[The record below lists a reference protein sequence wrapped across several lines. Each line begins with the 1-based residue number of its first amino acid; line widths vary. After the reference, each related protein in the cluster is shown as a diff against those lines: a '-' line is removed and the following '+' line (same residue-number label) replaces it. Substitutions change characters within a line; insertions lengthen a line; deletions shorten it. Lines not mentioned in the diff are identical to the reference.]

1 MMTRKFARKI
11 RNARDSR
18 ELNRVLRDAS
28 PSMQQ
33 ELMAAAARQ
42 NSRVSVL

>member
-1 MMTRKFARKI
+1 MSRKFARKLQS
-11 RNARDSR
+11 ARDLR
-18 ELNRVLRDAS
+18 ELNRVLRNAS

-42 NSRVSVL
+42 SSRVGHI

>member
-1 MMTRKFARKI
+1 MTRKFVRKI
-11 RNARDSR
+11 RSGRDIR
-18 ELNRVLRDAS
+18 ELNRVLRDAA

-42 NSRVSVL
+42 SSRVI